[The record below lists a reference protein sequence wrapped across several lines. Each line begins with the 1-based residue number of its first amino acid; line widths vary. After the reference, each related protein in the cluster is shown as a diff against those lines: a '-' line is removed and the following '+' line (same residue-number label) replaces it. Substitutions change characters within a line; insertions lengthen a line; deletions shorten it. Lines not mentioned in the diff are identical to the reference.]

1 MHALKLFFVAI
12 ILVDMFATTSAAQTG
27 RSVPGG
33 VSTVNQAID
42 RIVAREHEEVAAI
55 RRYSPIIETYV
66 QDMKPDGEMG
76 IVPVR
81 DHYFLGQGELSRGI
95 ADTWTFDKKRSRVE
109 SFNLFSH
116 LERSP
121 GHIPEGFLQM
131 VYVDPNEFDRQHY
144 EFDFVGREFLGEVRC
159 LVFNVLPLPKAGKTR
174 FNGRIWAE
182 DEQFTV
188 VRFNGAFEPSEGK
201 GNGFHLHFDSW
212 RMNLQPGLWLPA
224 LIYSQESEVKNL
236 SKSSPIRSRAQT
248 RLWGYGVAN
257 LDRPTDIS
265 QSVSDQSA
273 ADRNRSTEDYSPIE
287 AEHKWQERAEG
298 NVVDRLR
305 RIGLLAPSGEVD
317 KVLETVVNNLEV
329 TNNLD
334 VDTHCRVMLTSTLES
349 FSIGHTIVVS
359 RGLIDV
365 LPDEASLAAVL
376 AQELV
381 AVVVTKPTTDQWGFN
396 DMTNVTPEE
405 ALSRFS
411 FKSTPEEVDANNK
424 KAFELLKHSPY
435 KDKLGNAALFLKQLS
450 ANSKVLPAL
459 IDARLGNGVALSSA
473 LISLGPPLQPNNL
486 DQIAALPLGARVKL
500 NPWDDRVELLK
511 AKPVSLTSAREKMPF
526 EITPFLL
533 FLKRYQE
540 PKAATNSDVS
550 ASENA
555 QSTHR

>member
-1 MHALKLFFVAI
+1 VHALKLFFVAI
-12 ILVDMFATTSAAQTG
+12 ILVAMFATTSAAQTG

-33 VSTVNQAID
+33 VTTVNQAID
-42 RIVAREHEEVAAI
+42 RIVAREHEEVAAM

-66 QDMKPDGEMG
+66 QDMKPDAEMG
-76 IVPVR
+76 IVPIR
-81 DHYFLGQGELSRGI
+81 DHYFLGQAQLSRGI
-95 ADTWTFDKKRSRVE
+95 ADTWTFDKKRSKVG

-121 GHIPEGFLQM
+121 GQVPEGFLQM

-182 DEQFTV
+182 DEQFTI
-188 VRFNGAFEPSEGK
+188 VRFNGAFESSEGK

-224 LIYSQESEVKNL
+224 LIYSQESEVKNS
-236 SKSSPIRSRAQT
+236 SKSSPIRSRVQT
-248 RLWGYGVAN
+248 RLWGYGLAN

-287 AEHKWQERAEG
+287 AEHKWQERAEM

-334 VDTHCRVMLTSTLES
+334 VDIHCRVVLTSTLES
-349 FSIGHTIVVS
+349 FSVGHTIVVS

-381 AVVVTKPTTDQWGFN
+381 AVVITKPTTDQWGFN
-396 DMTNVTPEE
+396 DMTNVTPEQ

-473 LISLGPPLQPNNL
+473 LIGLGPPLQPNNL

-526 EITPFLL
+526 AITPFLL
-533 FLKRYQE
+533 FLTRYQD
-540 PKAATNSDVS
+540 PKAAANADVS
-550 ASENA
+550 ASANA
-555 QSTHR
+555 KSTHR